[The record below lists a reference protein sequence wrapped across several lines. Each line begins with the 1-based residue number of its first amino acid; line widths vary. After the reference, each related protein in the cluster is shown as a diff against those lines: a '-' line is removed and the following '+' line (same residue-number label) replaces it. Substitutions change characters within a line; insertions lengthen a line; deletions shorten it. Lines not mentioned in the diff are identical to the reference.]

1 MHGVPAMPHAFVIRT
16 LWAATLS
23 MLVGAC
29 AGGDSPR
36 ASTRVAIGEPA
47 PAYSAQQMD
56 GTPVSLADHKGE
68 VVLLNVWAT
77 WCKPCRQEIPALD
90 SLQREFGS
98 RGFRV
103 AGVSIDVITD
113 TVAIAGFARSLGASY
128 TLWLDPDDKVST
140 TFRAI
145 GVPSTYL
152 IDRDGVL
159 RWRHMGPVT
168 ATDVGLRALLD
179 STLASRD
186 SSPDLRAPRPRPGV
200 PLESSLRTD
209 IVSPG

>member
-1 MHGVPAMPHAFVIRT
+1 MRQAFAVMAI
-16 LWAATLS
+16 AALA
-23 MLVGAC
+23 AC
-29 AGGDSPR
+29 GGGDAPAR
-36 ASTRVAIGEPA
+36 ASSTVAIGQPA
-47 PAYSAQQMD
+47 PDYSAQQMD
-56 GTPVSLADHKGE
+56 GSPVSLADLKGE

-90 SLQREFGS
+90 SLHREFGP

-113 TVAIAGFARSLGASY
+113 TVAIVSFARDLGASY

-152 IDRDGVL
+152 IDREGVL
-159 RWRHMGPVT
+159 RWRHMGPVK
-168 ATDVGLRALLD
+168 ATDPVLRAVLD
-179 STLASRD
+179 SALGSVTND
-186 SSPDLRAPRPRPGV
+186 
-200 PLESSLRTD
+200 
-209 IVSPG
+209 

>member
-1 MHGVPAMPHAFVIRT
+1 MA
-16 LWAATLS
+16 LS
-23 MLVGAC
+23 AC
-29 AGGDSPR
+29 GGGDASTR
-36 ASTRVAIGEPA
+36 ISTRVAIGEPA
-47 PAYSAQQMD
+47 PAYTAQQMN

-90 SLQREFGS
+90 SLQREFGA

-113 TVAIAGFARSLGASY
+113 TIAIAGFARELGASS
-128 TLWLDPDDKVST
+128 TLWLDADDKVSS

-152 IDRDGVL
+152 IERDGVL
-159 RWRHMGPVT
+159 RWRHMGPVK
-168 ATDVGLRALLD
+168 ATDPTLRAVLD
-179 STLASRD
+179 SALGSD
-186 SSPDLRAPRPRPGV
+186 V
-200 PLESSLRTD
+200 NN
-209 IVSPG
+209 

>member
-1 MHGVPAMPHAFVIRT
+1 MRVLRRAFVARS
-16 LWAATLS
+16 LFVAACMALS
-23 MLVGAC
+23 AC
-29 AGGDSPR
+29 GGGDASTR
-36 ASTRVAIGEPA
+36 LSTRVAIGEPA
-47 PAYSAQQMD
+47 PAYTAQQMN

-90 SLQREFGS
+90 SLQREFGA

-113 TVAIAGFARSLGASY
+113 TIAIAGFARELGASY
-128 TLWLDPDDKVST
+128 TLWLDADDKVSS

-159 RWRHMGPVT
+159 RWRHMGPVK
-168 ATDVGLRALLD
+168 ATDPTLRAVLD
-179 STLASRD
+179 SALGSD
-186 SSPDLRAPRPRPGV
+186 V
-200 PLESSLRTD
+200 NN
-209 IVSPG
+209 